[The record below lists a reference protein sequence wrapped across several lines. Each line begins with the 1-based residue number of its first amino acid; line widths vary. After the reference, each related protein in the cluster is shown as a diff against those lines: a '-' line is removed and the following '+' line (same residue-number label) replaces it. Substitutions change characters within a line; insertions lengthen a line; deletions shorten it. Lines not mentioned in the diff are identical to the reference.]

1 MRPLAKAGVPSLM
14 VCVFG
19 ITTGEFV
26 IAGILPDVAH
36 DLAVSVPA
44 AGLLVTAYAIGMIVG
59 GPVLTALTA
68 RFPRKP
74 LIMILLGITIAG
86 NLASALAPSYPVL
99 FAARVVTALVTSTFF
114 ANAIVIAVSTAAPGK
129 QASTVSKL
137 VFGMNLAMIL
147 GAPIGT
153 FIGNGHGWRATF
165 LAVAACC
172 AAGFLLV
179 LRLVPDVRDATPAT
193 SAVAEL
199 RVFRRRDVQLAIA
212 VTAVANAGLLMVF
225 TFFAPLV
232 TDVTGFAGGAVAV
245 LLLVYGVGAA
255 VGNFLG
261 GWLSDRSPMRSQL
274 GLLAVLAVALVGMWA
289 GSGSMAVTAVMVF
302 VVGALGFSVIPGM
315 QARVL
320 ATAAQAPTLAMA
332 VNASAYQLAAA
343 FAAWLGGVVIDGG
356 LGLRAVYLAGAA
368 VTVAGIAVSTYAW
381 LHPHT
386 TTGPASGTGSADGPD
401 TTDGPVPGTGPAD
414 ETGAGSQAEPARQ
427 G

>member
-1 MRPLAKAGVPSLM
+1 MRLSVPSLM
-14 VCVFG
+14 WCVFG

-26 IAGILPDVAH
+26 IAGILPGIAT
-36 DLAVSVPA
+36 DLAVSIPA

-74 LIMILLGITIAG
+74 LILVLLGITIAG
-86 NLASALAPSYPVL
+86 NLASALAPAYGVL
-99 FAARVVTALVTSTFF
+99 FAARVVTSLVTSTFF
-114 ANAIVIAVSTAAPGK
+114 ANAIVIAVSGAAPGK

-137 VFGMNLAMIL
+137 VFGMNLSMIL

-153 FIGNGHGWRATF
+153 FIGNDHGWRATF

-172 AAGFLLV
+172 AAGFALV
-179 LRLVPDVRDATPAT
+179 ARLVPDVREPSGGG
-193 SAVAEL
+193 SAVSEL
-199 RVFRRRDVQLAIA
+199 RVFRDRDVRLAIA
-212 VTAVANAGLLMVF
+212 VTAVGNAGLLMVF

-232 TDVTGFAGGAVAV
+232 TEVTGFAGGAVAA

-261 GWLSDRSPMRSQL
+261 GRLSDRAPMAAQL
-274 GLLAVLAVALVGMWA
+274 GLLGVLAAVLVLMWA

-302 VVGALGFSVIPGM
+302 VLGAAGFAVIPGM

-320 ATAAQAPTLAMA
+320 ATASAAPTLAMA

-343 FAAWLGGVVIDGG
+343 FAAWLGGRVIDGG
-356 LGLRAVYLAGAA
+356 LGLSSLYVVAAA
-368 VTVAGIAVSTYAW
+368 VTVAGIAVSSYAW
-381 LHPHT
+381 RRSRV
-386 TTGPASGTGSADGPD
+386 PA
-401 TTDGPVPGTGPAD
+401 
-414 ETGAGSQAEPARQ
+414 
-427 G
+427 

>member
-1 MRPLAKAGVPSLM
+1 MTSVSKATVPSLM
-14 VCVFG
+14 LCVFG

-26 IAGILPDVAH
+26 IAGILPDVAR
-36 DLAVSVPA
+36 DLAVSIPA

-68 RFPRKP
+68 RYPRKP
-74 LIMILLGITIAG
+74 LIMTLLAITIAG
-86 NLASALAPSYPVL
+86 NLASALAPAYPVL

-114 ANAIVIAVSTAAPGK
+114 ANAIVIAVSTAAPGR

-153 FIGNGHGWRATF
+153 FLGSGYGWRAPF
-165 LAVAACC
+165 LAIAACC
-172 AAGFLLV
+172 AVGLLLV
-179 LRLVPDVRDATPAT
+179 TRLVPDVRDATPAT

-199 RVFRRRDVQLAIA
+199 RVFRRGDVLLAIA

-225 TFFAPLV
+225 TFFASLV
-232 TDVTGFAGGAVAV
+232 TEISGFAAGAVAV

-255 VGNFLG
+255 AGNVAG
-261 GWLSDRSPMRSQL
+261 GRLSDRAPMAAQL
-274 GLLAVLAVALVGMWA
+274 GLLAALAAALVAMWA
-289 GSGSMAVTAVMVF
+289 LSGNMAATAVMVF

-320 ATAAQAPTLAMA
+320 ATAAGAPTLAMA

-343 FAAWLGGVVIDGG
+343 FAAWLGGRVIDGG
-356 LGLRAVYLAGAA
+356 LGLRALYLVGAV
-368 VTVAGIAVSTYAW
+368 VTVAGIGVSAYAW
-381 LHPHT
+381 LRDRSRTP
-386 TTGPASGTGSADGPD
+386 
-401 TTDGPVPGTGPAD
+401 
-414 ETGAGSQAEPARQ
+414 EPATQ
-427 G
+427 P